1 MKIVFYLVLAQVPT
15 PYRPIIMNE
24 SQHHIFI
31 KGPII
36 MNPQLDIKKRDRLS
50 IPFVSFIRLYSRF
63 D

>member
-31 KGPII
+31 IGTYHYEPT
-36 MNPQLDIKKRDRLS
+36 
-50 IPFVSFIRLYSRF
+50 IRH
-63 D
+63 